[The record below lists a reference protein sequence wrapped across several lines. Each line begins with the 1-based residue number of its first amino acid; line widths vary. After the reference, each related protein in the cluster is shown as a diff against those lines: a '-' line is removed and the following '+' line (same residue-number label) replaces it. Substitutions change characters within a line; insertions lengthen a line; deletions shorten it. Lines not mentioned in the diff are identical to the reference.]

1 MRVGTPP
8 RELRITANPVEL
20 AVTVAGS
27 GPALVL
33 LHGWPHTRRIWDR
46 VIPELARA
54 HRVIAPDL
62 RGLGDSARPCDGYDA
77 ATLAADLAGL
87 LDGFDLAAASVLA
100 LDASVPAAFL
110 FALRYPQRVRRLV
123 LMESL
128 LPPLPGAED
137 FLAAPC
143 RKTPA

>member
-8 RELRITANPVEL
+8 RGLRITANSVEL

-33 LHGWPHTRRIWDR
+33 LHGRPHTRRIWDR

-62 RGLGDSARPCDGYDA
+62 R
-77 ATLAADLAGL
+77 
-87 LDGFDLAAASVLA
+87 
-100 LDASVPAAFL
+100 
-110 FALRYPQRVRRLV
+110 
-123 LMESL
+123 
-128 LPPLPGAED
+128 
-137 FLAAPC
+137 
-143 RKTPA
+143 